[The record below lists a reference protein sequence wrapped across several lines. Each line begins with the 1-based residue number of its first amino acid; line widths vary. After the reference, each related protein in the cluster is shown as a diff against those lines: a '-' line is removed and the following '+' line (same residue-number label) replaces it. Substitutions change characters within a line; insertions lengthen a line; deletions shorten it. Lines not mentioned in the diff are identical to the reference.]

1 MPFPLGQPPS
11 SLYGAG
17 LRSKWIVSHLKFPSL
32 RKGVS
37 ESRGGLFQSLFHCIG
52 EGVSQ
57 EAGAEREF
65 EETKGGKRPHPQ
77 VFLMHSE
84 E

>member
-1 MPFPLGQPPS
+1 MAKTRCILSPKSTSMPVDF
-11 SLYGAG
+11 
-17 LRSKWIVSHLKFPSL
+17 
-32 RKGVS
+32 
-37 ESRGGLFQSLFHCIG
+37 
-52 EGVSQ
+52 SQ